1 MNILDYLATEFATF
15 EEKPFNDVD
24 ALVLSEI
31 CMVRFDDIAPGLK
44 EKSLFADIGTIVENL
59 LSPKG
64 RGVTFRD
71 ALRAELFDSMFTG
84 LVPERT
90 KALLIALAA
99 SPRFRDILIRD
110 YLSLFD
116 TERQT
121 QFAAMTFVHKR
132 EFAFLGFRGTDS
144 SFTGWKE
151 DFNMAFTW
159 PVPAQDQAVRYV
171 EAAASGLPKRLML
184 GGHSKG
190 GNLAVFAAANANP
203 KVLARIERVYDFDG
217 PGFKPSVFTGEQYA
231 NLQDRIV
238 KIVPTDS
245 IVGMLMESHDDYRVV
260 VSDAKGINAHSGF
273 TWQLDGD
280 RFAFTDRISDSARFT
295 DQVMTEWL
303 SSFSDDELAV
313 IVDAIFEAVEASGA
327 EDATDILSGGVK
339 TVQLLMDANKNTG
352 EPARTILADAIRR
365 LSEIVLHR
373 FGRDLGAMLGGKG
386 K

>member
-15 EEKPFNDVD
+15 EEKPFGDVD

-44 EKSLFADIGTIVENL
+44 EKSLFADIDTIIENL

-64 RGVTFRD
+64 QEVTFRD
-71 ALRAELFDSMFTG
+71 ALRAELFGSMFTG

-99 SPRFRDILIRD
+99 SPRFRDIVIRD

-121 QFAAMTFVHKR
+121 QFAAMAFVHKR

-151 DFNMAFTW
+151 DFNMAFIC

-171 EAAASGLPKRLML
+171 EAAAPGLPKQLLL

-190 GNLAVFAAANANP
+190 GNLAVFAAVNANP
-203 KVLARIERVYDFDG
+203 KVQARIEHVYDFDG
-217 PGFKPSVFTGEQYA
+217 PGFRPSVLAGEKYA
-231 NLQDRIV
+231 GMAKRIT
-238 KIVPTDS
+238 KTVPVDS
-245 IVGMLMESHDDYRVV
+245 IVGMLMESHEEYRVV
-260 VSDAKGINAHSGF
+260 VSDAKGIDAHSGF
-273 TWQLDGD
+273 MRLP
-280 RFAFTDRISDSARFT
+280 
-295 DQVMTEWL
+295 
-303 SSFSDDELAV
+303 
-313 IVDAIFEAVEASGA
+313 
-327 EDATDILSGGVK
+327 AT
-339 TVQLLMDANKNTG
+339 
-352 EPARTILADAIRR
+352 
-365 LSEIVLHR
+365 
-373 FGRDLGAMLGGKG
+373 
-386 K
+386 